1 MSTDIH
7 TYVYYLHG
15 QNGGWN
21 SFGCN
26 ESDGNIICRQFFGTI
41 LVART
46 SSQKLQFFFFV
57 MQLCFVVDYPKVSSW
72 KETTNVFA
80 IFASKMS
87 FLYYN
92 LQLVTIIKSNI
103 MVAKIFIYLQKFSMR
118 VDEKKNPPYFSNEWN
133 IE

>member
-1 MSTDIH
+1 
-7 TYVYYLHG
+7 
-15 QNGGWN
+15 
-21 SFGCN
+21 
-26 ESDGNIICRQFFGTI
+26 
-41 LVART
+41 
-46 SSQKLQFFFFV
+46 

-80 IFASKMS
+80 IFATKMS

-118 VDEKKNPPYFSNEWN
+118 VDEKKIRLILEMNEILN
-133 IE
+133 KYS